1 METDLRQFH
10 AEKLFENGEK
20 SYFLKPL
27 ELQRTERMDFTR
39 VPADKNKFE
48 EYVVNK
54 LRYKDQSIPYIL
66 SEFIEGQEY
75 AANIL
80 CHQGK
85 LLMCQVTLL
94 SIFNFNQ
101 DKILVTS
108 DLYFWNLQVNSF
120 PTRYHTS

>member
-85 LLMCQVTLL
+85 LLM
-94 SIFNFNQ
+94 S
-101 DKILVTS
+101 
-108 DLYFWNLQVNSF
+108 QVNIYF
-120 PTRYHTS
+120 I